1 MENTNNFQCD
11 ENVNFRWYLDMFKDD
26 EMTWKI
32 FFQMM
37 KDMIS
42 FLDLVKSKKLI
53 FDLLEELKGFKDK
66 FSELEKSNDVLRK
79 ENENLKN
86 ELKTKSASNV
96 VINENHKDLSNNSED
111 LSICIDN
118 DSETTMEIVTNI
130 KIEEENLDKNMES
143 ISKKAFGDYENSEAE
158 NDLIIFNEENVEPDT
173 NETLGMNK
181 NLQGHPS

>member
-1 MENTNNFQCD
+1 MILYLILVSFTLFSPIFSPLLSEKFNRTKMENTNNFQCD

-111 LSICIDN
+111 YQFVL
-118 DSETTMEIVTNI
+118 TMIV
-130 KIEEENLDKNMES
+130 K
-143 ISKKAFGDYENSEAE
+143 
-158 NDLIIFNEENVEPDT
+158 
-173 NETLGMNK
+173 
-181 NLQGHPS
+181 LQWKL

>member
-79 ENENLKN
+79 ENENHSMGPSRIFCA
-86 ELKTKSASNV
+86 TSS
-96 VINENHKDLSNNSED
+96 
-111 LSICIDN
+111 
-118 DSETTMEIVTNI
+118 
-130 KIEEENLDKNMES
+130 KI
-143 ISKKAFGDYENSEAE
+143 IH
-158 NDLIIFNEENVEPDT
+158 
-173 NETLGMNK
+173 
-181 NLQGHPS
+181 QGVQIYSTF